1 MAKAV
6 AKKQDAEV
14 TAWGGYEGPTGF
26 EGTDKS
32 ELAIPF
38 INLLQSN
45 SEMVEADKAKA
56 GQFFNNIMETVHD
69 DLKIIP
75 CAKQRVFVEW
85 IPVDD
90 GGGFVGLHEPTSD
103 FVLEAIA
110 KNGNNTRDIKVADGK
125 HDLVETIYLY
135 VLVHDG
141 NDWQRAVI
149 SFSSSKL
156 KKYRQ
161 FLMKATSQTLL
172 VGDRKI
178 QLPLWAHRW
187 TLTSEEEVSKA
198 NGRKYKNLSLAFDGE
213 TAKDCRLTPDDPIFI
228 MAQDFH
234 DMVVNGMAK
243 ADHST
248 MDTTSSN
255 VDDDIPF

>member
-6 AKKQDAEV
+6 AKKQDADV
-14 TAWGGYEGPTGF
+14 AAWGNYEGPTGF

-45 SEMVEADKAKA
+45 SEMVEAGKAKA

-90 GGGFVGLHEPTSD
+90 GGGFVGVHEPSSD
-103 FVLEAIA
+103 FVVEAIA
-110 KNGNNTRDIKVADGK
+110 KNGNNTIGMKVNDGK
-125 HDLVETIYLY
+125 HDLVETMYLY
-135 VLVHDG
+135 VLVQDG
-141 NDWQRAVI
+141 SDWQRAVI
-149 SFSSSKL
+149 GFSSSKL

-187 TLTSEEEVSKA
+187 HLTSTEEVSKA
-198 NGRKYKNLSLAFDGE
+198 NGRKFKNLSLAFDGE
-213 TAKDCRLTPDDPIFI
+213 TAKDCLLTPADPLFH
-228 MAQDFH
+228 AGQDFH
-234 DMVVNGMAK
+234 DMVVKGMAK

-248 MDTTSSN
+248 VDTTSTDR
-255 VDDDIPF
+255 DDDIPF